1 VKEFKASCKKMHYR
15 NCSQGELRVCF
26 VELKLFQ
33 FWKRAG
39 GKKVCF
45 GGVEGLGN
53 IFGNK
58 ITSLDLEI

>member
-1 VKEFKASCKKMHYR
+1 MKEFKASCKKMHYR

-33 FWKRAG
+33 FWKRAAG
-39 GKKVCF
+39 ERE
-45 GGVEGLGN
+45 GVEGLGN